1 METQTGDVAVV
12 AQALADA
19 YALHRPAVEPTFSA
33 PADIAEAAEVQA
45 ATAKRL
51 GERVCGW
58 KIGYTPDGV
67 PVAGPIFDRFLK
79 PSGAHFPMREAAV
92 WGVEPE
98 IAVRLGADLPRRIVQ
113 AYTRDDIL
121 SAIDA
126 VLVGIEIVG
135 SRIIDHKTAPFLF
148 YLADNIGHA
157 GYAVGAEKR
166 NWHDL
171 DLANLRVTLTIN
183 GEIVHDAVGGHPTV
197 DPIKPLIDY
206 ANAQSDRLGG
216 LRAGQ
221 IITTGSLCGLVPV
234 GGPGEVSAAID
245 RIGEARLYIHG

>member
-1 METQTGDVAVV
+1 MHSQSADVEVI

-19 YALHRPAVEPTFSA
+19 YALHHPVVDPAFTA
-33 PADIAEAAEVQA
+33 LADLAEAAEVQA
-45 ATAKRL
+45 AVSRRL
-51 GERVCGW
+51 DARVAGW

-67 PVAGPIFDRFLK
+67 PVAAPIFDRFLK
-79 PSGAHFPMREAAV
+79 GSGAHFPMRDAAV

-113 AYTRDDIL
+113 SYTREEIL

-126 VLVGIEIVG
+126 VLVGIEIVA
-135 SRIIDHKTAPFLF
+135 SRIKDHKTAPFLF
-148 YLADNIGHA
+148 FLADNIGHA
-157 GYAVGAEKR
+157 GYAFGSDNR
-166 NWHDL
+166 QFGDL
-171 DLANLRVTLTIN
+171 DLANLRATLTIN
-183 GEIVHDAVGGHPTV
+183 GEVLHDAVGGHPTI
-197 DPIKPLIDY
+197 DPIKPLVDY

-234 GGPGEVSAAID
+234 EGPGEVTAAID